1 MNNAIFQDTFRSF
14 EQHHKEMIKRADLI
28 QDEIRKNRF
37 LKNEE
42 LNNIRKQVEGLESS
56 NTKDLR
62 TLKRMMNLVANNMQT
77 RFMKGHF

>member
-1 MNNAIFQDTFRSF
+1 
-14 EQHHKEMIKRADLI
+14 MIKRADLI